1 MIPRREHP
9 GDRGGVGT
17 MGAMCPESAPLA
29 DPVELAEF
37 RALSKRVCNW
47 GRWGPEDELGTL
59 NLITAEA
66 TRGAAAE
73 VRRGVM
79 FSLGMELGSSGPQS
93 ASPIRSNPIHLMTV
107 DGGDAESLASLDPP
121 TGLGRAADYVA
132 LRAHDNL
139 FRFNDDYIMMP
150 LQAATQWDALAH
162 VYYEGQLYNGVSAAT
177 VTSQGA
183 LRCGIDK
190 VQGRGIVGRGVLID
204 VAGHRAAA
212 GGDADDDGSAVSP
225 EELDEVLARQGTR
238 LVAGDIVVVRT
249 GWMQR
254 YLQASDSTVT
264 SGLHWTCAGW
274 LYDHSVAA
282 LAADNPGVEQLGTV
296 LPGAY
301 LPMHLLA
308 LRDMGLMFGEF
319 WDLEALAADCREDGR
334 YTFQLAAPPLK
345 VVGGVGSPVN
355 PIAIK

>member
-1 MIPRREHP
+1 MRS
-9 GDRGGVGT
+9 
-17 MGAMCPESAPLA
+17 MGPESAPPA
-29 DPVELAEF
+29 QPDELAPF
-37 RALSKRVCNW
+37 RALSERVRNW
-47 GRWGPEDELGTL
+47 GRWGPDDELGTL

-79 FSLGMELGSSGPQS
+79 FSLGMELGSSGPMS
-93 ASPIRSNPIHLMTV
+93 ASPIRTNPIHLMTV
-107 DGGDAESLASLDPP
+107 DGGDAESLAALDRPS
-121 TGLGRAADYVA
+121 GLGRTADYIA
-132 LRAHDNL
+132 LRASDNL

-162 VYYEGQLYNGVSAAT
+162 VYYEQQLYNGVSAAT

-183 LRCGIDK
+183 RRCGIDK

-204 VAGHRAAA
+204 VAGHRAAVGA
-212 GGDADDDGSAVSP
+212 GDDPAISP
-225 EELDEVLARQGTR
+225 EELDEVLTRQGTS
-238 LVAGDIVVVRT
+238 LVAGDIIVVRT

-254 YLQASDSTVT
+254 YLQASDATVT
-264 SGLHWTCAGW
+264 SAGLHWTCAGW
-274 LYDHSVAA
+274 LYDQSAA
-282 LAADNPGVEQLGTV
+282 AVAADNPGVEQLGTV

-308 LRDMGLMFGEF
+308 LRDMGLMFGEY
-319 WDLEALAADCREDGR
+319 WDLEALASDCREDGR

>member
-1 MIPRREHP
+1 
-9 GDRGGVGT
+9 
-17 MGAMCPESAPLA
+17 MCPESAPLA
-29 DPVELAEF
+29 QPADLAPF
-37 RALSKRVCNW
+37 RALGERVRNW
-47 GRWGPEDELGTL
+47 GRWGPDDELGTL

-66 TRGAAAE
+66 TLGAAAE

-93 ASPIRSNPIHLMTV
+93 GSPIRSNPIHLMTV
-107 DGGDAESLASLDPP
+107 DGGDAESLVSLDRPS
-121 TGLGRAADYVA
+121 GLGAAADYVA
-132 LRAHDNL
+132 WRGRDNL

-212 GGDADDDGSAVSP
+212 GVDDDSAVSP

-254 YLQASDSTVT
+254 YRQASDATVT

-308 LRDMGLMFGEF
+308 LRDMGLMFGEY
-319 WDLEALAADCREDGR
+319 WDLEALASDCRQDGR